1 MCDLHC
7 ANCASL
13 PVSPSLPFDT
23 DAGHRANAVIFG
35 VLNALILRP
44 LNMPQA
50 ENLFVVQHGSDVGP
64 HSYPDY
70 LDLRRRNRSF
80 DDVAVFAISQS
91 GLDTGKDPSN
101 AWQYETS
108 GNYFD
113 ALRVQP
119 YLGRFF
125 HASDEHGPNSSFDRL
140 PVANIDVG
148 PANSLHTSNCLDL
161 FGYLRST
168 RKIAVG
174 NHNMSPPLRSQQS
187 HLTSDPAAPTNDQ
200 SSPPAK
206 LLLRRPPANCAYPLN
221 HFAKPFT
228 AVRRN

>member
-1 MCDLHC
+1 MRGTVRQRHPIAKELCKL
-7 ANCASL
+7 
-13 PVSPSLPFDT
+13 
-23 DAGHRANAVIFG
+23 
-35 VLNALILRP
+35 
-44 LNMPQA
+44 
-50 ENLFVVQHGSDVGP
+50 
-64 HSYPDY
+64 
-70 LDLRRRNRSF
+70 LDCCLQR
-80 DDVAVFAISQS
+80 
-91 GLDTGKDPSN
+91 
-101 AWQYETS
+101 
-108 GNYFD
+108 
-113 ALRVQP
+113 
-119 YLGRFF
+119 
-125 HASDEHGPNSSFDRL
+125 SFDRL